1 MAAKTASLSVN
12 IIADAAK
19 ARAGLKEAETA
30 FGKFRR
36 EVGESQGAMGKFQ
49 TIGNSAF
56 AAVKANAMNF
66 AAAAGAAVV
75 AFGVKS
81 VMAFQDLAL
90 EAKKFSDSTG
100 VSTESAS
107 RFIEVAG
114 DIGIEA
120 GTVEK
125 AFGFMNKTLGNTP
138 DLFKQLGVEIEYA
151 SNGTRD
157 VAGTFLNVVERL
169 NQIQD
174 PAARAA
180 AATKLLGRGWME
192 MSELI
197 AMGSD
202 DLAKSLAAVSDSKV
216 FTPEET
222 ARAEEMRAAVD
233 DLKDAWEDFSLTVGG
248 KIIPLFTDLIN
259 AASSVGDV
267 IKKIPFQ
274 DQIGAF
280 LKDTAEF
287 AVLGPFN
294 TLKNGVELLGGA
306 LGFLNDD
313 TEKNYVVT
321 DKLKEAWIGGYRAM
335 IDARNEASLLGS
347 NIAGLQVDVEGATG
361 AWQIF
366 KGELS
371 VKAESI
377 RLTQDIED
385 FRVKWAGTTEEAK
398 RKSREYQLELI
409 AIQTQLANSALAIAG
424 LATTAQNTRIRLLI
438 ETGQLERALSLI
450 GAIQAGMN
458 NLAGAVTPDRVERIL
473 GQGPPPP
480 PPPPGGGSTKKTT
493 TTTTQKK
500 TVQPAATFGGP
511 KVTTKRYAGLAA
523 GGTLLSS
530 GGVIVGEFG
539 PELLNLP
546 RGASVTP
553 NIPQRMA
560 GGGQTII
567 NIQVQAGL
575 VSSPDQVG
583 AQIIDAIRR
592 AERRSGQVFASV

>member
-1 MAAKTASLSVN
+1 
-12 IIADAAK
+12 
-19 ARAGLKEAETA
+19 
-30 FGKFRR
+30 
-36 EVGESQGAMGKFQ
+36 
-49 TIGNSAF
+49 
-56 AAVKANAMNF
+56 
-66 AAAAGAAVV
+66 
-75 AFGVKS
+75 
-81 VMAFQDLAL
+81 
-90 EAKKFSDSTG
+90 

-216 FTPEET
+216 FTPEEA

-233 DLKDAWEDFSLTVGG
+233 GLKDAWEDFSLTVGG

-259 AASSVGDV
+259 AGTAVADV

-347 NIAGLQVDVEGATG
+347 NIAGLQVDVEGATE

-366 KGELS
+366 KGDLS

-377 RLTQDIED
+377 QLTQNIED
-385 FRVKWAGTTEEAK
+385 FRAKWAGTTEEAK

-409 AIQTQLANSALAIAG
+409 AIQTQLANSALAISG
-424 LATTAQNTRIRLLI
+424 LATTAQNTRIRLMI
-438 ETGQLERALSLI
+438 ETGRLEQALSLI
-450 GAIQAGMN
+450 NAIKAGMN
-458 NLAGAVTPDRVERIL
+458 QLAGAVTPDRVDRL
-473 GQGPPPP
+473 TGGFVPPVKTPGTTAPVPKPP
-480 PPPPGGGSTKKTT
+480 VKPPVKPAASFGGTTVTT
-493 TTTTQKK
+493 TRI
-500 TVQPAATFGGP
+500 P
-511 KVTTKRYAGLAA
+511 GLAA

-553 NIPQRMA
+553 NIPQRVN

-575 VSSPDQVG
+575 VSSPDEVG
-583 AQIIDAIRR
+583 AQIIDVIKR
-592 AERRSGQVFASV
+592 AERRSGQVFSAA